1 MEAML
6 SKNHKVGWIEIL
18 NPQEVRVLT
27 GSRATL
33 DQYLMQ
39 QQNKSAAKLD
49 FKSTSSMPL
58 SSSELTGT
66 ALLTPLHKCGICLKV
81 LVTNYSRLCSSISVR
96 SKNSISWQI
105 EVALIRKLR
114 FHSFEGEVWSDTSKG
129 FWNELSW
136 VGGWWQ
142 KGKHLMLW
150 KNEPDESGTG
160 DEVRVVVGEKGEDF
174 SRVWARFILRALI
187 TICQWYQMEP
197 QWTKLN

>member
-1 MEAML
+1 MEAIL

-27 GSRATL
+27 GSQAKL
-33 DQYLMQ
+33 DQCLIQ
-39 QQNKSAAKLD
+39 QQNKSAAKLY
-49 FKSTSSMPL
+49 FKSTSLIPL
-58 SSSELTGT
+58 SSSESTGT

-81 LVTNYSRLCSSISVR
+81 LVKNYSKSCSSISVR

-142 KGKHLMLW
+142 KGKHLM
-150 KNEPDESGTG
+150 
-160 DEVRVVVGEKGEDF
+160 F
-174 SRVWARFILRALI
+174 
-187 TICQWYQMEP
+187 
-197 QWTKLN
+197 